1 MNKLAAGALALALGL
16 GAVAPAVA
24 AETKSNYTGAE
35 LFLERYE
42 KELKKVNALRD
53 KALVAEAKIAE
64 AEKRLDAAKARL
76 ESAKKAYMALYPSHV
91 FVLKDEAKGK
101 TSEEL
106 EVKDFYTPGELQRR
120 GLQEATDELNRL
132 YKDGKKWTAD
142 VDKQFAVKDATYESV
157 LKDNLDYAA
166 KLETFKAENKDVLE
180 AAVRR
185 YVNEGYDLYK
195 SAKSESTRIL
205 AYQELVAAQGERDA
219 AETNYRAVYD
229 KYNQDR
235 VDYNDALTKLTADA
249 RGYGYVVQIGNNGI
263 KLVKDGEDKIKAP
276 GKKATRAELIK
287 ELKAEVERNRAAV
300 ASAEFLLKY
309 TPKTVAKVE
318 GKLKAQIVDAKAAI
332 EKAEKALA
340 KVEKKAAFIATA
352 YADDEEVSDEDLESL
367 IKDNKESADN
377 LENTMKENEK
387 AQPEVEEKE
396 EEKKPEEKKE
406 EEKTPS
412 KKAGNNAR
420 TGIAGVAGV
429 AGILAAASVAYAA
442 SKRD

>member
-24 AETKSNYTGAE
+24 AESKYSGAE
-35 LFLERYE
+35 LVLEQYE
-42 KELKKVNALRD
+42 KELKEVNKKRDAAL
-53 KALVAEAKIAE
+53 AAQAKIDA
-64 AEKRLDAAKARL
+64 AKKRLDAAKKKVA
-76 ESAKKAYMALYPSHV
+76 EAEKAYKAQFPLAIYKSGSDV
-91 FVLKDEAKGK
+91 
-101 TSEEL
+101 
-106 EVKDFYTPGELQRR
+106 YTPE
-120 GLQEATDELNRL
+120 ELNRMTL
-132 YKDGKKWTAD
+132 NQEYSALNKAFGWAEIDTTPGSGD
-142 VDKQFAVKDATYESV
+142 LRNVQSFIDAYVGNTPEAKRASV
-157 LKDNLDYAA
+157 LARINATMRDNTAGSPA
-166 KLETFKAENKDVLE
+166 NNLEKENKK
-180 AAVRR
+180 AAVVAAVEA
-185 YVNEGYDLYK
+185 YHVNTAAGSNAQQLYNN
-195 SAKSESTRIL
+195 
-205 AYQELVAAQGERDA
+205 LVAALAERTAAQTEYDSVYAVNHPIVQEYDDA
-219 AETNYRAVYD
+219 FVELNRWAQR
-229 KYNQDR
+229 
-235 VDYNDALTKLTADA
+235 
-249 RGYGYVVQIGNNGI
+249 YGYVVQVANNGL

-287 ELKAEVERNRAAV
+287 ELKAEVDRNKAAV

-318 GKLKAQIVDAKAAI
+318 GKLKAQIVEAKAAI
-332 EKAEKALA
+332 EKAEKALE

-387 AQPEVEEKE
+387 AQPEVEE
-396 EEKKPEEKKE
+396 EKKPEEKKP

>member
-35 LFLERYE
+35 LSLEKYE
-42 KELKKVNALRD
+42 KEVKKVNELRD
-53 KALVAEAKIAE
+53 DYLKEAEINALVTKNLKDAKAELKAAREAYQALFPAYVQVLDGETAIPVGDLVLRQVKKYQAELNNLVEKGTEVDYAGDLKKYQAEEAKNGRKAAEAKIKSEVAGWVKLAADKKITPEEFNAAIDRYVNAVAE
-64 AEKRLDAAKARL
+64 YAESIKSGSKRDLAYKKVIAAERKFDV
-76 ESAKKAYMALYPSHV
+76 AKQEYNEKY
-91 FVLKDEAKGK
+91 
-101 TSEEL
+101 SE
-106 EVKDFYTPGELQRR
+106 
-120 GLQEATDELNRL
+120 
-132 YKDGKKWTAD
+132 
-142 VDKQFAVKDATYESV
+142 
-157 LKDNLDYAA
+157 
-166 KLETFKAENKDVLE
+166 KAEGKYNAAFGALE
-180 AAVRR
+180 AA
-185 YVNEGYDLYK
+185 
-195 SAKSESTRIL
+195 AKT
-205 AYQELVAAQGERDA
+205 YGF
-219 AETNYRAVYD
+219 AV
-229 KYNQDR
+229 Q
-235 VDYNDALTKLTADA
+235 V
-249 RGYGYVVQIGNNGI
+249 GNNGI
-263 KLVKDGEDKIKAP
+263 KLVKDGEARIKAP

-287 ELKAEVERNRAAV
+287 ELKAEVDRNKAAV

-318 GKLKAQIVDAKAAI
+318 GKLKAQIVEAKAAI
-332 EKAEKALA
+332 EKAEKALE

-387 AQPEVEEKE
+387 AQPEVEE
-396 EEKKPEEKKE
+396 EKKPEEKKP

>member
-1 MNKLAAGALALALGL
+1 MKMNKLAAGALALALGL

-42 KELKKVNALRD
+42 KELKKVNSLRD
-53 KALVAEAKIAE
+53 KALVAEEKIAE
-64 AEKRLDAAKARL
+64 ASKRLDAAKARL
-76 ESAKKAYMALYPSHV
+76 EAAKKAYMALYPSHV

-101 TSEEL
+101 PSEKL

-132 YKDGKKWTAD
+132 YGEGKWTND
-142 VDKQFAVKDATYESV
+142 VDKQFAEKDATYESV
-157 LKDNLDYAA
+157 LKKNLDYAA
-166 KLETFKAENKDVLE
+166 GLKAVKAENKDVLE

-195 SAKSESTRIL
+195 SAKADSTRIL

-318 GKLKAQIVDAKAAI
+318 GKLKAQIVEAKAAI

-387 AQPEVEEKE
+387 AQPEVEEK
-396 EEKKPEEKKE
+396 KPEEKKP